1 MAEAAV
7 GGGNGL
13 RISRI
18 SSLYIMRARA
28 PLYNIPIAT
37 TRATVVYRNT
47 KRTKSSRPLNN
58 FRLDIIAS
66 KGPKRRV

>member
-13 RISRI
+13 RIFGSRPC
-18 SSLYIMRARA
+18 YTMRARA

-37 TRATVVYRNT
+37 IRATVVYRNT

-58 FRLDIIAS
+58 FRLDIFAS

>member
-18 SSLYIMRARA
+18 SLYIMRARA

-58 FRLDIIAS
+58 FRLDIIAF

>member
-18 SSLYIMRARA
+18 LLYIMRARA

-47 KRTKSSRPLNN
+47 KCTKSSRPLNN

-66 KGPKRRV
+66 KGPTRRV